1 MSGRSRVDD
10 EVITLSDNQPAQLQ
24 PVEAVKPFKLRI
36 SFCYQTKQITI
47 SARRFQRAFIK
58 IIKSN
63 GHFIESRAINPLR
76 QWLVDA
82 WPLINEAAQLR
93 TSHFLHRHIFIDVS
107 ERAPLDCR
115 RRFLI
120 SNRSRGQIALL
131 VADNEFSQKASS
143 FFPIPKSYNSSARD
157 SRFGSSSCSTF
168 HAFQNGCDVGDAL
181 FKKKNR
187 EKCRQQSKKKNSFS
201 LGEKKTSQNRSQ
213 CSGQFRC
220 VILLLFTLR
229 TVKK

>member
-93 TSHFLHRHIFIDVS
+93 TSHFLHRHIFIDCTLFNLYLALHFLTV
-107 ERAPLDCR
+107 RNVKR
-115 RRFLI
+115 RRITHRNWPLHC
-120 SNRSRGQIALL
+120 
-131 VADNEFSQKASS
+131 E
-143 FFPIPKSYNSSARD
+143 
-157 SRFGSSSCSTF
+157 RF
-168 HAFQNGCDVGDAL
+168 
-181 FKKKNR
+181 
-187 EKCRQQSKKKNSFS
+187 
-201 LGEKKTSQNRSQ
+201 
-213 CSGQFRC
+213 
-220 VILLLFTLR
+220 
-229 TVKK
+229 

>member
-131 VADNEFSQKASS
+131 VADNKFSQKASS
-143 FFPIPKSYNSSARD
+143 FFFSQFIDAFNTQKWPHATLNTRARTCFPWV
-157 SRFGSSSCSTF
+157 RM
-168 HAFQNGCDVGDAL
+168 
-181 FKKKNR
+181 
-187 EKCRQQSKKKNSFS
+187 
-201 LGEKKTSQNRSQ
+201 TSQVKR
-213 CSGQFRC
+213 G
-220 VILLLFTLR
+220 FTPQM
-229 TVKK
+229 

>member
-143 FFPIPKSYNSSARD
+143 FFY
-157 SRFGSSSCSTF
+157 G
-168 HAFQNGCDVGDAL
+168 
-181 FKKKNR
+181 
-187 EKCRQQSKKKNSFS
+187 
-201 LGEKKTSQNRSQ
+201 
-213 CSGQFRC
+213 
-220 VILLLFTLR
+220 
-229 TVKK
+229 

>member
-143 FFPIPKSYNSSARD
+143 FFPNPKKL
-157 SRFGSSSCSTF
+157 
-168 HAFQNGCDVGDAL
+168 QL
-181 FKKKNR
+181 
-187 EKCRQQSKKKNSFS
+187 
-201 LGEKKTSQNRSQ
+201 
-213 CSGQFRC
+213 
-220 VILLLFTLR
+220 LR
-229 TVKK
+229 TRLSLRFQELLDIPRVPKRVWRRRRAFFF